1 MVESADTEDVDTTCA
16 FLEDGMASALAIA
29 VRRGDVPGCARAVY
43 AGAQVSALMQLD
55 PPRCFAVG
63 PALCAA
69 AYKGHVDMCK
79 LLLLL
84 NADVSGAATG
94 KIEPLQWA
102 AYRGHTQTARV
113 LLQSGAELEEARN
126 VSELTAL
133 LRAVSE
139 GHTETATMLLD
150 AGAAIEATDL
160 TGETALI
167 IAARWGHTD
176 TAAVLLDRGAATK
189 AADRRGNTALLW
201 AVRNRHAD
209 MANLLL
215 DHDADPST
223 STPDGRTT
231 FDLATCLIGDGFFP
245 PYLIARLDVRSAA
258 AVLAA
263 NADDA
268 EARYTSRLAP
278 SLRVLKQAEQLQL
291 KLFTLVRQ
299 VGAWQFPKAGSRH
312 SGFRSC
318 YIRVQLPD
326 AGCTEGAREGENSP
340 TLGIKCFVRAGGDR
354 VQNPLT
360 DLFAADYTVTNAPVR
375 HHPNLSRTLG
385 HFVDV
390 ASAETLRTVW
400 EKDETPDCHALFVVF
415 EFMGTPLQT
424 LIYERRNRL
433 TSMKRDSHGLGAA
446 ENAWSWWYTSPTSP
460 ISRPTSCYVD
470 ADMLTPLWPPV
481 MSVAEFLVV
490 MQRLLRAVLHLE
502 LCGIVHRGITPETVL
517 LGACDGT
524 PVDGGGTISLV
535 KLSDF
540 GDALDASA
548 AGFSDLKVPVTV
560 QNKGAFVGSGRCVAP
575 EITALTEADA
585 ADGHTGVDFSKN
597 DVFFV
602 GKVAQFILTSGAKSS
617 LAGAS
622 GMSTSWEAPL
632 SCPTEISE
640 LVSAML
646 NPLFDDRI
654 TAKEAL
660 DVVNKLVAG
669 PALRWQAS

>member
-1 MVESADTEDVDTTCA
+1 
-16 FLEDGMASALAIA
+16 
-29 VRRGDVPGCARAVY
+29 
-43 AGAQVSALMQLD
+43 
-55 PPRCFAVG
+55 
-63 PALCAA
+63 
-69 AYKGHVDMCK
+69 
-79 LLLLL
+79 
-84 NADVSGAATG
+84 
-94 KIEPLQWA
+94 
-102 AYRGHTQTARV
+102 
-113 LLQSGAELEEARN
+113 
-126 VSELTAL
+126 
-133 LRAVSE
+133 
-139 GHTETATMLLD
+139 
-150 AGAAIEATDL
+150 
-160 TGETALI
+160 
-167 IAARWGHTD
+167 
-176 TAAVLLDRGAATK
+176 
-189 AADRRGNTALLW
+189 
-201 AVRNRHAD
+201 

-231 FDLATCLIGDGFFP
+231 FDLATCF
-245 PYLIARLDVRSAA
+245 
-258 AVLAA
+258 
-263 NADDA
+263 
-268 EARYTSRLAP
+268 
-278 SLRVLKQAEQLQL
+278 
-291 KLFTLVRQ
+291 VRQ

-340 TLGIKCFVRAGGDR
+340 TLGIKCIVRAGGDR

-424 LIYERRNRL
+424 LIYERRNPL
-433 TSMKRDSHGLGAA
+433 TSMKRDSHGPGAA
-446 ENAWSWWYTSPTSP
+446 ENAWSWWWYTSPTSP
-460 ISRPTSCYVD
+460 ISWPTSCYVD

-490 MQRLLRAVLHLE
+490 MQRVLRAVLHLE
-502 LCGIVHRGITPETVL
+502 FCGIVHRGITPETVL

-602 GKVAQFILTSGAKSS
+602 GKVAQFILTSGAESS